1 MSEEYNPQAQVIEN
15 IERLEVELKELL
27 RKRDRMANPEER
39 KVLDAEVQEMEGELR
54 RLQKKLD

>member
-54 RLQKKLD
+54 RLRKKLD